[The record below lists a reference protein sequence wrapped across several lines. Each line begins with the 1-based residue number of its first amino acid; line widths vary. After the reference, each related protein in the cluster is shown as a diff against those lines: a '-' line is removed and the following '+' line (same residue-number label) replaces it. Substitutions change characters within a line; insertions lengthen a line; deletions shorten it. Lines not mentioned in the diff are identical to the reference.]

1 MTPSLEDKLDRYL
14 DALRA
19 PQGPPAEPR
28 YAEEIPEGRP
38 RLSLV
43 IACLIMAVAGWAL
56 ERWWLFRPRVLAG
69 SAQAPTQALSVSVDL
84 TLLQPP
90 GYAPETRNLP
100 GPAGGS
106 HRDGTESIDPALLS
120 VTALKVISSP
130 PKFLAEVPPLDT
142 AGRASDLSSLSQL
155 VPSTYT
161 LDRSLPVQAGGNGAP
176 RGDGR
181 GFGRRHGDGV
191 GSGSGGGG
199 SGSGGGGAAASA
211 RPVQLDDLE
220 IRQRGVPNYA
230 MTDGEVIPEGTLV
243 VVRLWIARDGMPFD
257 ISVVQGPECLIPE
270 TLRATR
276 LWRFRIPSHLLD
288 RAPIPV
294 TIRYHYYRMGIK
306 RG

>member
-1 MTPSLEDKLDRYL
+1 MAPSLEDKLDRYL

-19 PQGPPAEPR
+19 PEGPPGEPR
-28 YAEEIPEGRP
+28 YAEEIPAGRP

-43 IACLIMAVAGWAL
+43 IACLIMVAAGWAL
-56 ERWWLFRPRVLAG
+56 ERWWIFRPRTLAG
-69 SAQAPTQALSVSVDL
+69 SAPAPTQAMSVSVDL
-84 TLLQPP
+84 TLFQPP
-90 GYAPETRNLP
+90 AYAPETRTLP

-120 VTALKVISSP
+120 VPALKVISSP

-142 AGRASDLSSLSQL
+142 AERASDLSRLSQL
-155 VPSTYT
+155 VPSATT

-181 GFGRRHGDGV
+181 GFGRGHGDGV

-199 SGSGGGGAAASA
+199 ATAPA
-211 RPVQLDDLE
+211 RPVQPVQLDDLE
-220 IRQRGVPNYA
+220 ILQRGVPNYE
-230 MTDGEVIPEGTLV
+230 MTHGEVIPEGTLV

-257 ISVVQGPECLIPE
+257 ISVVQGPERLISE

-294 TIRYHYYRMGIK
+294 TIRYRYYRMDLK